1 MGDFNYRT
9 NEQGWFEGLSSMLAI
24 LKIGFQTAEHLRKQ
38 KQSLCQM
45 WS

>member
-24 LKIGFQTAEHLRKQ
+24 LKIGFQTAEHPLFPPERR
-38 KQSLCQM
+38 L
-45 WS
+45 